1 MRCGPQLRTD
11 AGRQYRSKQ
20 VLYLLRAFCEVHKIN
35 DSFRTNAYTIVDL
48 PLRRAHG
55 LRGGG
60 PHSPL
65 HLQAL
70 LPEAS
75 DKSICAYPSTILSP
89 PTFSCPHPQA
99 PGDENSACHPH
110 SKPNLRTSLRDAR
123 GLLKPGQQ
131 SVPPRSGQVGAR
143 EIAADGLLR
152 QSLWRQRAQRDRLP
166 ATDTD
171 DLQCL
176 TETDSCSKDRDQLA
190 QTADKQR
197 CPLRRKMKR
206 AATGNMDF

>member
-1 MRCGPQLRTD
+1 MIKIRHRASGRYQSWDKLFQFKNTAKDCRPMRCGPQLRTD

-60 PHSPL
+60 PLSPL
-65 HLQAL
+65 HPQAL

-89 PTFSCPHPQA
+89 HFLLSSSA
-99 PGDENSACHPH
+99 GPGRR
-110 SKPNLRTSLRDAR
+110 KF
-123 GLLKPGQQ
+123 GLPSSFKTEFEDKLTG
-131 SVPPRSGQVGAR
+131 RSW
-143 EIAADGLLR
+143 I
-152 QSLWRQRAQRDRLP
+152 
-166 ATDTD
+166 
-171 DLQCL
+171 
-176 TETDSCSKDRDQLA
+176 TETRPAIRSAPFRPSW
-190 QTADKQR
+190 
-197 CPLRRKMKR
+197 RKR
-206 AATGNMDF
+206 NSS

>member
-1 MRCGPQLRTD
+1 MIKIRHRASGRYQSWDKLFQFKNTAKDCRPMRCGPQLRTD

-55 LRGGG
+55 LRGGDLSRRCT
-60 PHSPL
+60 HRRFYLKHQTKVS
-65 HLQAL
+65 AL
-70 LPEAS
+70 
-75 DKSICAYPSTILSP
+75 IHQRFSP

-152 QSLWRQRAQRDRLP
+152 QSLWHQRAQRDRL
-166 ATDTD
+166 
-171 DLQCL
+171 
-176 TETDSCSKDRDQLA
+176 SCPEISL
-190 QTADKQR
+190 
-197 CPLRRKMKR
+197 P
-206 AATGNMDF
+206 